1 MDARNEEA
9 QPTVGIMRHVC
20 ASETGGDQTGGFQ
33 MLDCAWRGLAVAD
46 PGEKGVQREEENG
59 LENSIEQRPGNDQTK
74 QGEIPGMLH
83 PIKVT
88 LGGAL
93 GHQDHDSRVSIERR
107 HGQQVERTQEF
118 TLRWF
123 TAAGA
128 SGEIVR
134 QQWNFSPTGST
145 REIEEYTVSVDG
157 VSVLELALQP
167 NISDHHAN
175 ESYATLA
182 AWRVGTAS

>member
-1 MDARNEEA
+1 VDARNEEA

-20 ASETGGDQTGGFQ
+20 ASETWGDQTGRFQ

-93 GHQDHDSRVSIERR
+93 GHQGHDSRVSIERR
-107 HGQQVERTQEF
+107 HGQQVERTQEQIQNEKN
-118 TLRWF
+118 TQRR
-123 TAAGA
+123 
-128 SGEIVR
+128 GEKCRVR
-134 QQWNFSPTGST
+134 AIRGHHQARIAMDEFGRTK
-145 REIEEYTVSVDG
+145 
-157 VSVLELALQP
+157 
-167 NISDHHAN
+167 IS
-175 ESYATLA
+175 
-182 AWRVGTAS
+182 RR

>member
-1 MDARNEEA
+1 MRKKIVALSHAKASGSKQTALADGEWLNMPEIATVEVTSEDARFPIEA
-9 QPTVGIMRHVC
+9 VF
-20 ASETGGDQTGGFQ
+20 ASDAGPGWRASKPGKQLIRVLFDKPISLRRIQLEFQ
-33 MLDCAWRGLAVAD
+33 E
-46 PGEKGVQREEENG
+46 P
-59 LENSIEQRPGNDQTK
+59 
-74 QGEIPGMLH
+74 
-83 PIKVT
+83 
-88 LGGAL
+88 
-93 GHQDHDSRVSIERR
+93 
-107 HGQQVERTQEF
+107 QVERTQEF